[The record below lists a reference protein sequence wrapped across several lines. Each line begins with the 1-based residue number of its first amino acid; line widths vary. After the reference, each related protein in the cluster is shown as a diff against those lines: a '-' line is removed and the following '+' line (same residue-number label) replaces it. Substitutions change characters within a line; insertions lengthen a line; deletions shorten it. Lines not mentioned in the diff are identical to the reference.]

1 MQILLKMRPVQPLII
16 PNNYNYQLQSA
27 LYAMLGEVGE
37 SAFWHDNGF
46 GVITKYKGFCFG
58 KLEGK
63 YVINSE
69 NRKLC
74 FENNIYLEIRS
85 PSFEF
90 ADAFQR
96 AVENHPYIKLYDT
109 RLDIMEASLA
119 NLHLPTGNVTFEAV
133 TPVAVHTTLPDGHT
147 YFYFPSEDEFAVRL
161 QNNLRHKFEAIS
173 GKEADTVHISPCGE
187 FKKIV
192 TKYKNYYIT
201 GYTGRFNVNTT
212 IRMAEFIYNTG
223 LGEKNSQGLGFVKVL
238 GD

>member
-90 ADAFQR
+90 TDAFQR

-119 NLHLPTGNVTFEAV
+119 NLHLPSGNVTFEAV

-173 GKEADTVHISPCGE
+173 GKESDTVRIRPCGE

>member
-1 MQILLKMRPVQPLII
+1 MQILLKMRPTQPLIV
-16 PNNYNYQLQSA
+16 PSNYNYQLQSA
-27 LYAMLGEVGE
+27 LYAILGEVGE
-37 SAFWHDNGF
+37 SAFWHDSGF

-63 YVINSE
+63 YKFDRE
-69 NRKLC
+69 NRKIC
-74 FENNIYLEIRS
+74 YDNSVYLEIRS

-90 ADAFQR
+90 MDAFQR
-96 AVENHPYIKLYDT
+96 AVENRPYIKLYDT
-109 RLDIMEASLA
+109 RLDIIEASLA
-119 NLHLPTGNVTFEAV
+119 NLHLPSGNVTFEAV

-147 YFYFPSEDEFAVRL
+147 YFFSPSEDEFTVRIH
-161 QNNLRHKFEAIS
+161 NNLCHKFEAVS
-173 GKEADTVHISPCGE
+173 GKDADTVHVSQCGE
-187 FKKIV
+187 FKKVV

-201 GYTGRFNVNTT
+201 GYTGSFNVNTT